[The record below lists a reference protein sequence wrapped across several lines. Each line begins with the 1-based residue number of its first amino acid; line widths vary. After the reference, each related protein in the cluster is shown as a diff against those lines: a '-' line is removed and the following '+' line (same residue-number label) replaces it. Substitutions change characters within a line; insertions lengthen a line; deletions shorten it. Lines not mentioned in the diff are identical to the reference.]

1 MNDIISK
8 LSDRER
14 QTIFECLFAAEQDEF
29 FPEWEFQTLFGMTR
43 SQLADVREKWPE
55 VDTTQPD
62 VGAAIV
68 NSMNHLLGY
77 PHAQDGRWER
87 YISVQPD
94 GVQLTMDKLIALG
107 L

>member
-1 MNDIISK
+1 MDDIIST
-8 LSDRER
+8 LSDQER
-14 QTIFECLFAAEQDEF
+14 QTVFECLSAAEQEEL
-29 FPEWEFQTLFGMTR
+29 FPDWEFETLFGMTR
-43 SQLADVREKWPE
+43 GQLTEVREKWPE

-68 NSMNHLLGY
+68 NSMNNLLGY
-77 PHAQDGRWER
+77 PHAPDGHWGR

-94 GVQLTMDKLIALG
+94 AVQSTMDKLIALG